1 MYPHLTHKVA
11 VVVGTVA
18 EAEEAVELLDVATNP
33 AVDMAV
39 ATTGTQLL
47 LPLKV

>member
-1 MYPHLTHKVA
+1 LTDKEA
-11 VVVGTVA
+11 VVIGTVA
-18 EAEEAVELLDVATNP
+18 EAEEAVERLDVAIDP

-39 ATTGTQLL
+39 ATTGTLLL

>member
-1 MYPHLTHKVA
+1 M
-11 VVVGTVA
+11 VVGTVA
-18 EAEEAVELLDVATNP
+18 EAEKAMEHLDMETNP

-47 LPLKV
+47 LQLKV